1 MNTTAL
7 APHPLPPLLDE
18 VALHTAVVEH
28 NLRALKQLLQLHQEA
43 LFAAFKAGTPV
54 ESLVEARTRAIDT
67 LLQHLWG
74 QHAWPDTSALVAVGG
89 YGRGELLPY
98 SDIDLL
104 LLFQDE
110 NTLQAEASAIQ
121 SFITQLW
128 DLNLHIGHSV
138 RSMASCVDEAR
149 EDVTVVTNLLESR
162 LLLGSSELFQQM
174 QAATGTEHVW
184 PSAHFYKAKMNE
196 QAQRYEKFGDIGY
209 TLEPNLK
216 TSPGGLRDI
225 QTVGWVAKR
234 HFNDQR
240 LEQLVARGFLMPSEL
255 DTLLEGQRHLW
266 QLRFALHML
275 SGREEDRLLFD
286 WQKLLAELFGF
297 TDNEQALGVEQLMQ
311 GYYRTVFQLRAL
323 NELLLQHFDELIL
336 APEAEQSIQ
345 PINGRYQS
353 VNGYLE
359 LIDPELF
366 AQRPSALLEIFVVL
380 TQHPELKGLRAS
392 TIRQV
397 MAHRRRIGPAFRNDI
412 RHSSYFLELMR
423 SGNSVSTNLRRM
435 NRYGV
440 LGQYLPEFD
449 AVVGK
454 MQFDL
459 IHVYTVDAHS
469 LKTVQNLRRFSQ
481 RHQPPLCPLA
491 MQIFQRLPKPDL
503 IYMAGLF
510 HDLGKGRGGDHA
522 LIGADLMAGFC
533 RRHRLPDWDTELM
546 VWLVEH
552 HLLLSRTAQ
561 LEDLSEPDVIRR
573 FAEQVDDL
581 VRLDYLY
588 VLTVADIHATNP
600 ELWNSWRA
608 ALVRQLYAD
617 ARQMLRR
624 GLDQAG
630 PGRAQRVRHTRQA
643 ATELL
648 MAEGF
653 AEAEVVAF
661 LKNPGDDYFLRE
673 TPQSIAWQT
682 RAILNQGVEQP
693 LVLVQALQEG
703 GLASATQI
711 FIYAPDRINLF
722 ADIASAMDQLQLN
735 IHDARI
741 MTAQDSAYSLDT
753 FIVLEEDDC
762 PINLADSHRVDTICS
777 VLLGAITEPKPRVP
791 SSRRVPRM
799 LKSFRIPTEVT
810 LSNDLSLGRTIVE
823 VVTTDRPG
831 LLARMGEVFV
841 QTGVFLLS
849 ARISTLGERVEDVF
863 YVLGP
868 DYRPLRDPEL
878 AEQLRQALTQALD
891 ALTEPNHA

>member
-1 MNTTAL
+1 MNTTTL

-18 VALHTAVVEH
+18 VALGSAVIAH
-28 NLRALKQLLQLHQEA
+28 DLRALKQLLQTHQEA
-43 LFAAFKAGTPV
+43 LFTAFKAGTPV
-54 ESLVEARTRAIDT
+54 EDLVHARTQAIDT
-67 LLQHLWG
+67 LLQHLWA
-74 QHAWPDTSALVAVGG
+74 QQAWPAATALIAVGG
-89 YGRGELLPY
+89 YGRGELLPC

-104 LLFQDE
+104 VLFDNE
-110 NTLQAEASAIQ
+110 DTLHAQTSAIQ

-149 EDVTVVTNLLESR
+149 DDVTVVTNLLESR
-162 LLLGSSELFQQM
+162 LLVGSTELLVHM
-174 QAATGTEHVW
+174 QAATNVEHLW
-184 PSAHFYKAKMNE
+184 PSAQFYKAKINE
-196 QAQRYEKFGDIGY
+196 QTQRYEKFGDIGY

-225 QTVGWVAKR
+225 HTVGWVAKR

-255 DTLLEGQRHLW
+255 DTLRAGQRHLW

-275 SGREEDRLLFD
+275 AGREEDRLLFD
-286 WQKLLAELFGF
+286 WQKSLAELFGF
-297 TDNEQALGVEQLMQ
+297 VDNDQALGVEQLMQ
-311 GYYRTVFQLRAL
+311 SYYRTVFQLRGL

-336 APEAEQSIQ
+336 TPAAAQSIS
-345 PINGRYQS
+345 PINSRYRA

-366 AQRPSALLEIFVVL
+366 SHRPSALLEIFVVL
-380 TQHPELKGLRAS
+380 AQHSELKGLRAS
-392 TIRQV
+392 AIRQV
-397 MAHRRRIGPAFRNDI
+397 AAHRQRIGPAFRNDI
-412 RHSSYFLELMR
+412 RNCSYFLELMR
-423 SGNSVSTNLRRM
+423 AGNSVSTNLRRM

-449 AVVGK
+449 AVIGK

-533 RRHRLPDWDTELM
+533 HRHRLPDWDTELM

-624 GLDQAG
+624 GLDQSG
-630 PGRAQRVRHTRQA
+630 PGRAQRVRNTRLA

-648 MAEGF
+648 VAEGF
-653 AEAEVVAF
+653 AHPEVVAF
-661 LKNPGDDYFLRE
+661 LQNPGDDYFLRE

-703 GLASATQI
+703 GLAAATQI

-741 MTAQDSAYSLDT
+741 MTAEDSAFSLDT

-762 PINLADSHRVDTICS
+762 PINLSDSQRVNTICR
-777 VLLGAITEPKPRVP
+777 VLLEAITQPKSYQP

-799 LKSFRIPTEVT
+799 LRSFRIATEVT
-810 LSNDLSLGRTIVE
+810 LSNDVNLGRTIVE

-831 LLARMGEVFV
+831 LLASMGEVFV
-841 QTGVFLLS
+841 QTGVILQS

-868 DYRPLRDPEL
+868 DHQPLRDPEL
-878 AEQLRQALTQALD
+878 AERLRHTLTHTLD
-891 ALTEPNHA
+891 ALTEPDHA

>member
-1 MNTTAL
+1 ML

-18 VALHTAVVEH
+18 VALQSAVAKQD
-28 NLRALKQLLQLHQEA
+28 LKALKTLLKNHQEA
-43 LFAAFKAGTPV
+43 LFSAFRAGAPV
-54 ESLVEARTRAIDT
+54 ETLVQARTEALDT
-67 LLQHLWG
+67 LLRQLWG
-74 QHAWPDTSALVAVGG
+74 QHAWAEPVSLVAVGG

-104 LLFQDE
+104 LLFDTE
-110 NTLQAEASAIQ
+110 ATLETHAPAIQ
-121 SFITQLW
+121 AFITQLW

-138 RSMASCVDEAR
+138 RSLDSCVAEAR
-149 EDVTVVTNLLESR
+149 DDVTVVTNLLESR
-162 LLLGSSELFQQM
+162 LLWGNPELFRHM
-174 QAATGTEHVW
+174 QAATDAEHLW
-184 PSAHFYKAKMNE
+184 PSAHFFKAKMNE
-196 QAQRYEKFGDIGY
+196 QTQRYEKFGDIGY

-225 QTVGWVAKR
+225 QTIGWVAKR
-234 HFNDQR
+234 HFRDQR
-240 LEQLVARGFLMPSEL
+240 LEQLVERGFLMPSEL
-255 DTLLEGQRHLW
+255 DTLLDGQRHLW

-286 WQKLLAELFGF
+286 WQKSLAELFGF
-297 TDNEQALGVEQLMQ
+297 VDNEQALGVEQLMQ

-323 NELLLQHFDELIL
+323 NELLLHHFDELIL
-336 APEAEQSIQ
+336 TSAAEQTTY
-345 PINGRYQS
+345 PINSRYRA

-359 LIDPELF
+359 LNDPDLF
-366 AQRPSALLEIFVVL
+366 TQRPSALLEIFVVL

-397 MAHRRRIGPAFRNDI
+397 YEHRHLIGPAFRNDI
-412 RHSSYFLELMR
+412 RNSSYFLELMR
-423 SGNSVSTNLRRM
+423 SGYRVSTNLRRM

-469 LKTVQNLRRFSQ
+469 LKTVQNLRQFSQ

-522 LIGADLMAGFC
+522 LIGAELMAGFC
-533 RRHRLPDWDTELM
+533 RRHRMPDWDTNLM

-624 GLDQAG
+624 GLDQTG
-630 PGRAQRVRHTRQA
+630 PGKAQRVRHTRQA

-653 AEAEVVAF
+653 DQAAVVAF

-762 PINLADSHRVDTICS
+762 PINLNDTHRVDTICA
-777 VLLGAITEPKPRVP
+777 VLLEAITQPKPRRP

-810 LSNDLSLGRTIVE
+810 LSNDLILGRTIVE

-831 LLARMGEVFV
+831 LLARIGEVFV
-841 QTGVFLLS
+841 QTGVFLQS

-868 DYRPLRDPEL
+868 DDQPLRDPEL
-878 AEQLRQALTQALD
+878 AEQLRITLIETLD
-891 ALTEPNHA
+891 ALSSPNMPISPS

>member
-1 MNTTAL
+1 
-7 APHPLPPLLDE
+7 LPPLLDE
-18 VALHTAVVEH
+18 VALQSAVAKQD
-28 NLRALKQLLQLHQEA
+28 LKALKTLLKNHQEA
-43 LFAAFKAGTPV
+43 LFSAFRAGAPV
-54 ESLVEARTRAIDT
+54 ETLVQARTEALDT
-67 LLQHLWG
+67 LLRQLWG
-74 QHAWPDTSALVAVGG
+74 QHAWAEPVSLVAVGG

-104 LLFQDE
+104 LLFDTE
-110 NTLQAEASAIQ
+110 ATLETHAPAIQ
-121 SFITQLW
+121 AFITQLW

-138 RSMASCVDEAR
+138 RSLDSCVAEAR
-149 EDVTVVTNLLESR
+149 DDVTVVTNLLESR
-162 LLLGSSELFQQM
+162 LLWGNPELFRHM
-174 QAATGTEHVW
+174 QAATDAEHLW
-184 PSAHFYKAKMNE
+184 PSAHFFKAKMNE
-196 QAQRYEKFGDIGY
+196 QTQRYEKFGDIGY

-225 QTVGWVAKR
+225 QTIGWVAKR
-234 HFNDQR
+234 HFRDQR
-240 LEQLVARGFLMPSEL
+240 LEQLVERGFLMPSEL
-255 DTLLEGQRHLW
+255 DTLLDGQRHLW

-286 WQKLLAELFGF
+286 WQKSLAELFGF
-297 TDNEQALGVEQLMQ
+297 VDNEQALGVEQLMQ

-336 APEAEQSIQ
+336 TSAAEQTTY
-345 PINGRYQS
+345 PINSRYRA

-359 LIDPELF
+359 LNDPDLF
-366 AQRPSALLEIFVVL
+366 TQRPSALLEIFVVL

-397 MAHRRRIGPAFRNDI
+397 YEHRHLIGPAFRNDI
-412 RHSSYFLELMR
+412 RNSSYFLELMR
-423 SGNSVSTNLRRM
+423 SGYRVSTNLRRM

-469 LKTVQNLRRFSQ
+469 LKTVQNLRQFSQ

-522 LIGADLMAGFC
+522 LIGAELMAGFC
-533 RRHRLPDWDTELM
+533 RRHRMPDWDTNLM

-624 GLDQAG
+624 GLDQTG
-630 PGRAQRVRHTRQA
+630 PGKAQRVRHTRQA

-653 AEAEVVAF
+653 DQAAVVAF

-762 PINLADSHRVDTICS
+762 PINLNDTHRVDTICA
-777 VLLGAITEPKPRVP
+777 VLLEAITQPKPRRP

-810 LSNDLSLGRTIVE
+810 LSNDLILGRTIVE

-831 LLARMGEVFV
+831 LLARIGEVFV
-841 QTGVFLLS
+841 QTGVFLQS

-868 DYRPLRDPEL
+868 DDQPLRDPEL
-878 AEQLRQALTQALD
+878 AEQLRITLIETLD
-891 ALTEPNHA
+891 ALSEPNHA

>member
-1 MNTTAL
+1 ML

-18 VALHTAVVEH
+18 VALQSAVAKQD
-28 NLRALKQLLQLHQEA
+28 LKALKTLLKNHQEA
-43 LFAAFKAGTPV
+43 LFSAFRAGAPV
-54 ESLVEARTRAIDT
+54 ETLVQARTEALDT
-67 LLQHLWG
+67 LLRQLWG
-74 QHAWPDTSALVAVGG
+74 QHAWAEPVSLVAVGG

-104 LLFQDE
+104 LLFDTE
-110 NTLQAEASAIQ
+110 ATLETHAPAIQ
-121 SFITQLW
+121 AFITQLW

-138 RSMASCVDEAR
+138 RSLDSCVAEAR
-149 EDVTVVTNLLESR
+149 DDVTVVTNLLESR
-162 LLLGSSELFQQM
+162 LLWGNPELFRHM
-174 QAATGTEHVW
+174 QAATDAEHLW
-184 PSAHFYKAKMNE
+184 PSAHFFKAKMNE
-196 QAQRYEKFGDIGY
+196 QTQRYEKFGDIGY

-225 QTVGWVAKR
+225 QTIGWVAKR
-234 HFNDQR
+234 HFRDQR
-240 LEQLVARGFLMPSEL
+240 LEQLVERGFLMPSEL
-255 DTLLEGQRHLW
+255 DTLLDGQRHLW

-286 WQKLLAELFGF
+286 WQKSLAELFGF
-297 TDNEQALGVEQLMQ
+297 VDNEQALGVEQLMQ

-336 APEAEQSIQ
+336 TSAAEQTTY
-345 PINGRYQS
+345 PINSRYRA

-359 LIDPELF
+359 LNDPDLF
-366 AQRPSALLEIFVVL
+366 TQRPSALLEIFVVL

-397 MAHRRRIGPAFRNDI
+397 YEHRHLIGPAFRNDI
-412 RHSSYFLELMR
+412 RNSSYFLELMR
-423 SGNSVSTNLRRM
+423 SGYRVSTNLRRM

-469 LKTVQNLRRFSQ
+469 LKTVQNLRQFSQ

-522 LIGADLMAGFC
+522 LIGAELMAGFC
-533 RRHRLPDWDTELM
+533 RRHRMPDWDTNLM

-624 GLDQAG
+624 GLDQTG
-630 PGRAQRVRHTRQA
+630 PGKAQRVRHTRQA

-653 AEAEVVAF
+653 DQAAVVAF

-762 PINLADSHRVDTICS
+762 PINLNDTHRVDTICA
-777 VLLGAITEPKPRVP
+777 VLLEAITQPKPRRP

-810 LSNDLSLGRTIVE
+810 LSNDLILGRTIVE

-831 LLARMGEVFV
+831 LLARIGEVFV
-841 QTGVFLLS
+841 QTGVFLQS

-868 DYRPLRDPEL
+868 DDQPLRDPEL
-878 AEQLRQALTQALD
+878 AEQLRITLIETLD
-891 ALTEPNHA
+891 ALSEPNHA

>member
-1 MNTTAL
+1 ML

-18 VALHTAVVEH
+18 VALQAAAGRQD
-28 NLRALKQLLQLHQEA
+28 LQALKGLIKSHQDD
-43 LFAAFKAGTPV
+43 LFAAFRAGTPV
-54 ESLVEARTRAIDT
+54 AELVQARTQAIDT
-67 LLQHLWG
+67 LLQQLWA
-74 QHAWPDTSALVAVGG
+74 QYLWPDHAALVAVGG
-89 YGRGELLPY
+89 YGRGELLPH
-98 SDIDLL
+98 SDVDLL
-104 LLFQDE
+104 LLFSDE
-110 NTLQAEASAIQ
+110 ATLEAQTPAIQ
-121 SFITQLW
+121 TLITQLW

-138 RSMASCVDEAR
+138 RSLASCVEEAR

-162 LLLGSSELFQQM
+162 LLCGNAALFAEM
-174 QAATGTEHVW
+174 QAATDAEHLW

-196 QAQRYEKFGDIGY
+196 QTQRYEKFGDIGY
-209 TLEPNLK
+209 TLEPNVK

-225 QTVGWVAKR
+225 QTIGWVAKR
-234 HFNDQR
+234 HFRDQQ

-286 WQKLLAELFGF
+286 WQKSLAELFGY
-297 TDNEQALGVEQLMQ
+297 TDNDQALGVEQLMQ

-336 APEAEQSIQ
+336 TPEAKPTIE
-345 PINGRYQS
+345 PINSRYRA

-359 LIDPELF
+359 LNDPELF
-366 AQRPSALLEIFVVL
+366 TQRPSALLEIFVVL
-380 TQHPELKGLRAS
+380 AQHPELKGLRAS

-397 MAHRRRIGPAFRNDI
+397 FEHRHLIGPAFRNDI
-412 RHSSYFLELMR
+412 RNSSYFLELMR
-423 SGNSVSTNLRRM
+423 SGNRVSTNLRRM

-469 LKTVQNLRRFSQ
+469 LKTVQNLRQFSQ

-491 MQIFQRLPKPDL
+491 VQIFQRLPKPDL

-533 RRHRLPDWDTELM
+533 RRHRMPEWDTDLM

-624 GLDQAG
+624 GLDQTG
-630 PGRAQRVRHTRQA
+630 PGKAQRVRHTRRA

-648 MAEGF
+648 VAEGF
-653 AEAEVVAF
+653 DEAEVVAF

-762 PINLADSHRVDTICS
+762 PINLSDSYRVDTICE
-777 VLLGAITEPKPRVP
+777 VLLEAITHPKPRQP

-831 LLARMGEVFV
+831 LLARIGEVFV
-841 QTGVFLLS
+841 QTGVFLQS

-868 DYRPLRDPEL
+868 DGQPLRDPEL
-878 AEQLRQALTQALD
+878 AEQLRKTLIQTLD
-891 ALTEPNHA
+891 ALSEPKHA

>member
-1 MNTTAL
+1 
-7 APHPLPPLLDE
+7 
-18 VALHTAVVEH
+18 
-28 NLRALKQLLQLHQEA
+28 
-43 LFAAFKAGTPV
+43 
-54 ESLVEARTRAIDT
+54 
-67 LLQHLWG
+67 
-74 QHAWPDTSALVAVGG
+74 
-89 YGRGELLPY
+89 
-98 SDIDLL
+98 
-104 LLFQDE
+104 
-110 NTLQAEASAIQ
+110 
-121 SFITQLW
+121 
-128 DLNLHIGHSV
+128 
-138 RSMASCVDEAR
+138 
-149 EDVTVVTNLLESR
+149 
-162 LLLGSSELFQQM
+162 
-174 QAATGTEHVW
+174 
-184 PSAHFYKAKMNE
+184 
-196 QAQRYEKFGDIGY
+196 
-209 TLEPNLK
+209 
-216 TSPGGLRDI
+216 
-225 QTVGWVAKR
+225 
-234 HFNDQR
+234 
-240 LEQLVARGFLMPSEL
+240 MPSEL

-286 WQKLLAELFGF
+286 WQKSLAELFGF
-297 TDNEQALGVEQLMQ
+297 VDNEQALGVEQLMQ

-336 APEAEQSIQ
+336 TSAAEQTTY
-345 PINGRYQS
+345 PINSRYRA

-359 LIDPELF
+359 LNDPDLF
-366 AQRPSALLEIFVVL
+366 TQRPSALLEIFVVL

-397 MAHRRRIGPAFRNDI
+397 YEHRHLIGPAFRNDI
-412 RHSSYFLELMR
+412 RNSSYFLELMR
-423 SGNSVSTNLRRM
+423 SGYRVSTNLRRM

-469 LKTVQNLRRFSQ
+469 LKTVQNLRQFSQ

-522 LIGADLMAGFC
+522 LIGAELMAGFC
-533 RRHRLPDWDTELM
+533 RRHRMPDWDTNLM

-624 GLDQAG
+624 GLDQTG
-630 PGRAQRVRHTRQA
+630 PGKAQRVRHTRQA

-653 AEAEVVAF
+653 DQAAVVAF

-762 PINLADSHRVDTICS
+762 PINLNDTHRVDTICA
-777 VLLGAITEPKPRVP
+777 VLLEAITQPKPRRP

-810 LSNDLSLGRTIVE
+810 LSNDLILGRTIVE

-831 LLARMGEVFV
+831 LLARIGEVFV
-841 QTGVFLLS
+841 QTGVFLQS

-868 DYRPLRDPEL
+868 DDQPLRDPEL
-878 AEQLRQALTQALD
+878 AEQLRITLIETLD
-891 ALTEPNHA
+891 ALSEPNHA

>member
-1 MNTTAL
+1 MNTTTI
-7 APHPLPPLLDE
+7 APQPLPPLLDD
-18 VALHTAVVEH
+18 VALQAAVH
-28 NLRALKQLLQLHQEA
+28 RLRDLKDLLQTHQTE

-54 ESLVEARTRAIDT
+54 EDLVQARTQAIDA
-67 LLQHLWG
+67 LLHRLWTQHN
-74 QHAWPDTSALVAVGG
+74 WPTSAALIAVGG

-104 LLFQDE
+104 LLFPDE
-110 NTLQAEASAIQ
+110 ATLQSQAAAIEQ
-121 SFITQLW
+121 FITLLW

-138 RSMASCVDEAR
+138 RSLEHCIEEAR

-162 LLLGSSELFQQM
+162 LLEGNAGLFEQM
-174 QAATGTEHVW
+174 QAATDSEHLW

-196 QAQRYEKFGDIGY
+196 QTHRYEKFGDIGY

-225 QTVGWVAKR
+225 QTIGWVAKR
-234 HFNDQR
+234 HFHDQR
-240 LEQLVARGFLMPSEL
+240 LEQLVERGFLMPSEL
-255 DTLLEGQRHLW
+255 DTLLAGQRHLW

-275 SGREEDRLLFD
+275 AGREEDRLLFD
-286 WQKLLAELFGF
+286 WQKSLADLFGYQ
-297 TDNEQALGVEQLMQ
+297 DNDLALGVEQLMQ
-311 GYYRTVFQLRAL
+311 SYYRTVFQLRAL

-336 APEAEQSIQ
+336 TSEAEQSIQ

-359 LIDPELF
+359 LVDPNLF
-366 AQRPSALLEIFVVL
+366 AQRPSALLEVFVVL

-397 MAHRRRIGPAFRNDI
+397 MAHRHRIGPAFRNDI
-412 RHSSYFLELMR
+412 RNSSYFIELMR
-423 SGNSVSTNLRRM
+423 SGNQVSTNLRRM

-449 AVVGK
+449 AVIGK

-469 LKTVQNLRRFSQ
+469 LKTVQNLRQFSQ
-481 RHQPPLCPLA
+481 RYQPPLCPLA
-491 MQIFQRLPKPDL
+491 VQIFQRLPKPDL

-522 LIGADLMAGFC
+522 LVGADLMAGFC
-533 RRHRLPDWDTELM
+533 RRHRLPDWDSALM

-573 FAEQVDDL
+573 FAEQVEDL

-624 GLDQAG
+624 GLDQVG
-630 PGRAQRVRHTRQA
+630 PGRDQRVRHTRRA

-648 MAEGF
+648 VAEGF
-653 AEAEVVAF
+653 QKPDVVAF

-682 RAILNQGVEQP
+682 RAILNQGVDQP
-693 LVLVQALQEG
+693 LVLVQPLQEG

-722 ADIASAMDQLQLN
+722 ADIASAMDQLLLN

-762 PINLADSHRVDTICS
+762 PINVNNTQRVDAIRS
-777 VLLGAITEPKPRVP
+777 VLLQAITAPKPRLP

-810 LSNDLSLGRTIVE
+810 LSNDISLGRTIVE
-823 VVTTDRPG
+823 VITTDRPG
-831 LLARMGEVFV
+831 LLAHIGEVFV
-841 QTGVFLLS
+841 QTGVFLQS

-868 DYRPLRDPEL
+868 DQQPLRDPEL
-878 AEQLRQALTQALD
+878 AERLRHTLINTLD
-891 ALTEPNHA
+891 ALSEQDHA